1 MDSWKR
7 IEYLAQ
13 ELLYNGDEAIFKA
26 GELEREA
33 EYKNGRWFTTQSSRL
48 LFPEGWQSYRLLT
61 SGS

>member
-13 ELLYNGDEAIFKA
+13 ELLYNRDKAIFKA
-26 GELEREA
+26 GELEQEA
-33 EYKNGRWFTTQSSRL
+33 EYQNGRWFMTLGSNL
-48 LFPEGWQSYRLLT
+48 LYPSGWQFYKLLT